1 MFSQRFIY
9 GSVIAFLFL
18 LVIYQG
24 ILLLRV
30 NANSGTGKTVIQ
42 SREAE
47 GAASLR
53 AGILSSDVQVL
64 LDEVAGSKICHAD
77 MYVII
82 PPESCRACAM
92 QQSAFIFDAGQH
104 HSEKE
109 IHLFVPQEEV
119 ADYRAFFSEGKN
131 IVTESY
137 IQPESSG
144 SDLLQSLSGNFI
156 LMILE
161 SGRVKDYYITDRLF
175 PEASRIFMS
184 KVLDK

>member
-77 MYVII
+77 MYVIT

-104 HSEKE
+104 HSE

-137 IQPESSG
+137 IRPESSW
-144 SDLLQSLSGNFI
+144 SDLLQSLSGNYI
-156 LMILE
+156 LMKLE
-161 SGRVKDYYITDRLF
+161 SGRVKGRHVFLCQ
-175 PEASRIFMS
+175 
-184 KVLDK
+184 KC